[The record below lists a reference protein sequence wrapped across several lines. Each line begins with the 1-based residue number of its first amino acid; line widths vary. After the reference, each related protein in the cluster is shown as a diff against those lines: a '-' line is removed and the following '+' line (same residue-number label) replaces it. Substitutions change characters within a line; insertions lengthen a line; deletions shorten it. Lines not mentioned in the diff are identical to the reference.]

1 MTAHRHRAITL
12 SSRHRRKQIIR
23 LGAVLILALTLLLGF
38 YLGQRS
44 ARDAMELDPESYRSM
59 QLALPAAQQ
68 ELAALQG
75 EMETQ
80 FTRHEVDRRALEMV
94 RRDMADQK
102 QRIADLEEN
111 LRFYKGLMAP
121 EEVARGLSLRAIE
134 LVAQQEPRRYAY
146 RIVVQQEARKH
157 ELLKGKLAVE
167 VVGVLAGQEVNY
179 PLVGLSDELTEELL
193 VLSFRYFQAIQ
204 GYMTLPEGFV
214 PTDVRVVAS
223 VSSPQKI
230 EAREQYPWHLQE
242 SFTHVGK

>member
-12 SSRHRRKQIIR
+12 SYRHRRKQIIR
-23 LGAVLILALTLLLGF
+23 LGGLLILALTLVLGF

-44 ARDAMELDPESYRSM
+44 ARDAMEVDPESYRNK

-68 ELAALQG
+68 ELATLQG

-121 EEVARGLSLRAIE
+121 GEVAQGLSLRAIE

-146 RIVVQQEARKH
+146 RIVVQQEAHKH
-157 ELLKGKLAVE
+157 ELLKGKLSVE
-167 VVGVLAGQEVNY
+167 VIGVLGGQQVNY
-179 PLVGLSDELTEELL
+179 PLDS
-193 VLSFRYFQAIQ
+193 Q
-204 GYMTLPEGFV
+204 MN
-214 PTDVRVVAS
+214 
-223 VSSPQKI
+223 
-230 EAREQYPWHLQE
+230 
-242 SFTHVGK
+242 